1 MRIKMENIVNV
12 LSRKGVVGVLVVLLL
27 FTSFYSLKALGAP
40 DTLRMTEK
48 TSGYS
53 SVGMLTHTALLANNT
68 LYGRTL
74 SRDYYPAPLVEGFV
88 LNYRYHFTPG
98 DVVRGNYTISGKVT
112 YYVTRGKD
120 KVILW
125 EEPLLYESGQLE
137 NGAFSKDFA
146 LDMVKL
152 ANETERI
159 SEQLDMRR
167 ITRDVTYSVRVN
179 VIGIIKG
186 NTVEESF
193 SQDMSL
199 ARDASANLYY
209 FTNTEKSNSGSV
221 TETRVEPTTISVLG
235 VNVKSATAKVL
246 FPILSFILLTP
257 LLGGVYTITAS
268 RERHTGLEGYI
279 VEGAPPFV
287 EKKVHLKSFEDLK
300 KTFEL
305 LDRPIIHY
313 KDDGDVY
320 VMVDEGVAYE
330 YREN

>member
-1 MRIKMENIVNV
+1 MENIVKL
-12 LSRKGVVGVLVVLLL
+12 LSRKEVVGVLIVLLI
-27 FTSFYSLKALGAP
+27 FTSFYSLKALGAR
-40 DTLRMTEK
+40 DTLQTTVK
-48 TSGYS
+48 TAGYS
-53 SVGMLTHTALLANNT
+53 SVGTLTHTALLGNNT
-68 LYGRTL
+68 LYGPTL
-74 SRDYYPAPLVEGFV
+74 SRQYYPAPLVEGFV
-88 LNYRYHFTPG
+88 LNYRYRFTPG

-112 YYVTRGKD
+112 YYVTKGKE

-125 EEPLLYESGQLE
+125 EEPLLYESGELE
-137 NGAFSKDFA
+137 KGGFSKDFT
-146 LDMVKL
+146 LDMLKL
-152 ANETERI
+152 TNETEAI

-167 ITRDVTYSVRVN
+167 IVRDVTYSVRVN
-179 VIGIIKG
+179 VIGIIAG

-199 ARDASANLYY
+199 AKDVSANLYY
-209 FTNTEKSNSGSV
+209 FTNTEKSKGGSV
-221 TETRVEPTTISVLG
+221 TETSVRPTTMSVLG
-235 VNVKSATAKVL
+235 VNVKTATAKIL

-268 RERHTGLEGYI
+268 RERHTGLEAYT

-287 EKKVHLKSFEDLK
+287 DKKVHLKSFEDLR

-313 KDDGDVY
+313 RDDGDVY
-320 VMVDEGVAYE
+320 VIVEDGVAYE